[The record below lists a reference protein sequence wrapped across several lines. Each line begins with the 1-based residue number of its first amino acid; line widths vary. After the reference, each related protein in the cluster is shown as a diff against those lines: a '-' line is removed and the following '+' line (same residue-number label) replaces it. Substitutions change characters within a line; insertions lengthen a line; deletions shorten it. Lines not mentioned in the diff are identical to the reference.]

1 MNIISPLAHK
11 RHHPE
16 AEQVPERPRGIAP
29 ARLNG
34 RPGVGADVLR
44 ELKAFAARDESR
56 TARRKPVP
64 PPTPRT
70 DEDFAAALAGWQAE
84 IAKIE
89 TGTIAALAAL
99 DARITKALDAEY
111 NADVFAVHHLTTPV
125 LEQLRDMRREMA
137 GAAS

>member
-1 MNIISPLAHK
+1 VSLLEK
-11 RHHPE
+11 LHPHDPRPS
-16 AEQVPERPRGIAP
+16 APPERPRGIAP